1 MRRVCFFVFA
11 AAVFVAA
18 TLAHGEKASCDYR
31 ECMNICRNE
40 YEPGYTGMCG
50 RIISLCRQL
59 LPKPE
64 RTRSAQR
71 SFSSRESIKVNAQV
85 RSSPGRIN

>member
-11 AAVFVAA
+11 ATVFVAA
-18 TLAHGEKASCDYR
+18 TLAHGEEASCDYR

-40 YEPGYTGMCG
+40 YEPGCTGMCS

-59 LPKPE
+59 VPKPE
-64 RTRSAQR
+64 RTRSARR
-71 SFSSRESIKVNAQV
+71 SFSPRESIKVDAQA

>member
-18 TLAHGEKASCDYR
+18 TSAHGGEASCDYR

-40 YEPGYTGMCG
+40 YEPGCTGMCG

-59 LPKPE
+59 VPKPE
-64 RTRSAQR
+64 RTRSARR
-71 SFSSRESIKVNAQV
+71 SFSSRESIRVNAQA